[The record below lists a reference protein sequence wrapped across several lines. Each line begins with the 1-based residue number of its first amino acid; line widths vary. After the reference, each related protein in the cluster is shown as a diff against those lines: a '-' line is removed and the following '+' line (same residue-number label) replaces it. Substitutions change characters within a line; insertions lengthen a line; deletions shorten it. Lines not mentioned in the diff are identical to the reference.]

1 MELAP
6 AVDCLFN
13 RARSMHKL
21 ILSLCAFLV
30 LLLTGGN
37 AVAAKRPN
45 FVFLVS
51 EDNSIHYL
59 KLYGYGTSTPNIEAL
74 AKDGLTF
81 NHAFSNSPVCSVARS
96 TLATSL
102 LAPRAGFQY
111 HRKSA
116 MANLPKGYLPWS
128 AMLRKAGYYTAN
140 NSKTDYNFVH
150 NMKELWNESSRRA
163 SWRNRA
169 DGQPFF
175 YMQSIGQSHES
186 SLHFSR
192 QVFENQKTNHDPAKV
207 KLAPYHPD
215 TPIFRY
221 THARYL
227 DRIQIIDGLLGN
239 VVKQLTA
246 DGLLEDTFIFY
257 FGDHG
262 GVLPRG
268 KGYAYESGL
277 HVPLVVRIPKNFA
290 HLVDHKRG
298 ARTDGFVSFIDFGP
312 TVLNLADL
320 KPHKLTDGRA
330 FLGQSV
336 SAKDLAARDEVFC
349 YADRFDEKY
358 DLVRTLRKGKY
369 TYIRNLHGFY
379 PDALQNNYRYKMLA
393 YTEWRELAKA
403 GKLNAAQIQFHQR
416 RPAEQLFD
424 VEADPHEV
432 SNLAEDPK
440 YAKVLADL
448 RTRMQKKL
456 REVNDLSFYPESFM
470 VQNALKDGVAF
481 GDSNHKEIDRLADIA
496 DLALLPFE
504 QAHKPLAATLKATQP
519 MELYWACATASVI
532 GEEASPLVPLVK
544 KLLYHENLMV
554 RMRAAEF
561 LGSIKAADPMPA
573 LLSVLNSAKTEQ
585 ELMLTFNA
593 VVYLR
598 DYKGYQFDP
607 TKLALKFKG
616 GEVVRRTSYLE
627 GSPRRPDRKKPK
639 K

>member
-1 MELAP
+1 M
-6 AVDCLFN
+6 
-13 RARSMHKL
+13 RKL
-21 ILSLCAFLV
+21 LLSLCA
-30 LLLTGGN
+30 LLLLAGG
-37 AVAAKRPN
+37 AMAAKRPN

-59 KLYGYGTSTPNIEAL
+59 KLYGYGATTPNIEAL

-116 MANLPKGYLPWS
+116 MANLPKGYHPWS
-128 AMLRKAGYYTAN
+128 AMLRKAGYYAAN
-140 NSKTDYNFVH
+140 NSKTDYNFVN
-150 NMKELWNESSRRA
+150 NMKELWNESSRNA
-163 SWRNRA
+163 SWRKRA
-169 DGQPFF
+169 KGQPFF
-175 YMQSIGQSHES
+175 YMQSFGQSHES
-186 SLHFSR
+186 SLHFSQ
-192 QVFENQKTNHDPAKV
+192 QVFENEKTKHDPAKV

-215 TPIFRY
+215 TPLFRY

-227 DRIQIIDGLLGN
+227 DRIQTIDSQLGN
-239 VVKQLTA
+239 VVKQLAA

-290 HLVDHKRG
+290 HLADHQRG
-298 ARTDGFVSFIDFGP
+298 TRTDGFVSFIDFGP
-312 TVLNLADL
+312 TVLNLAGL
-320 KPHKLTDGRA
+320 QPHKLTDGRA
-330 FLGQSV
+330 FLGKNV
-336 SAKDLAARDEVFC
+336 SAKALAARDEVFG

-369 TYIRNLHGFY
+369 TYIRNFQGFY

-393 YTEWRELAKA
+393 FTEWRELANA
-403 GKLNAAQIQFHQR
+403 GKLNEAQMQFHRR

-432 SNLAEDPK
+432 NNLANDPE
-440 YAKVLADL
+440 YTKVLADL
-448 RTRMQKKL
+448 RSRMQKKL

-470 VQNALKDGVAF
+470 VQNALQDGVTY
-481 GDSNHKEIDRLADIA
+481 GTTNHKEINRLVDIA
-496 DLALLPFE
+496 DLALLPFSE
-504 QAHKPLAATLKATQP
+504 AHKPLAAALKAKPP
-519 MELYWACATASVI
+519 MELYWACTTASVI
-532 GEEASPLVPLVK
+532 GEKARPLVPLVK
-544 KLLYHENLMV
+544 KLLTHENLMV

-561 LGSIKAADPMPA
+561 LGSIREADPMPT
-573 LLSVLNSAKTEQ
+573 LLGVLNTAKTEQ

-598 DYKGYQFDP
+598 DYKGYQFNVA
-607 TKLALKFKG
+607 KLDLQFAG

-627 GSPRRPDRKKPK
+627 GDPRRPPRKKPNK
-639 K
+639 

>member
-1 MELAP
+1 M
-6 AVDCLFN
+6 
-13 RARSMHKL
+13 RKL
-21 ILSLCAFLV
+21 LLSLCA
-30 LLLTGGN
+30 LLLLAGGTM
-37 AVAAKRPN
+37 AAKRPN

-59 KLYGYGTSTPNIEAL
+59 KLYGYGATTPNIEAL

-116 MANLPKGYLPWS
+116 MANLPKGYHPWS
-128 AMLRKAGYYTAN
+128 AMLRKAGYYAAN
-140 NSKTDYNFVH
+140 NSKTDYNFVN
-150 NMKELWNESSRRA
+150 NMKELWDESSRNA
-163 SWRNRA
+163 SWRKRA
-169 DGQPFF
+169 EGQPFF
-175 YMQSIGQSHES
+175 YMQSMGQSHES
-186 SLHFSR
+186 SLHFSQ
-192 QVFENQKTNHDPAKV
+192 QVFENEKTNHDPAKV

-215 TPIFRY
+215 TPLFRY

-227 DRIQIIDGLLGN
+227 DRIQIIDSQIGN
-239 VVKQLTA
+239 VVKQLAT

-290 HLVDHKRG
+290 HLADHQRG
-298 ARTDGFVSFIDFGP
+298 TRTDGFVSFIDFGP
-312 TVLNLADL
+312 TVLNLAGL
-320 KPHKLTDGRA
+320 QPHKLTDGRA
-330 FLGQSV
+330 FLGKNV
-336 SAKDLAARDEVFC
+336 SAKALAARDEVFG

-369 TYIRNLHGFY
+369 TYIRNFQGFY

-393 YTEWRELAKA
+393 FTEWRELANA
-403 GKLNAAQIQFHQR
+403 GKLNEAQMQFHRR

-432 SNLAEDPK
+432 NNLANNPE
-440 YAKVLADL
+440 YTKVLADL
-448 RTRMQKKL
+448 RSRMQKKL

-470 VQNALKDGVAF
+470 VQNALQDGVTY
-481 GDSNHKEIDRLADIA
+481 GTTNHKEINRLVDIA
-496 DLALLPFE
+496 DLALLPFAE
-504 QAHKPLAATLKATQP
+504 ARKPLAAALKSKPP
-519 MELYWACATASVI
+519 MELYWACTTASVI
-532 GEEASPLVPLVK
+532 GEQARPLVPLVK
-544 KLLYHENLMV
+544 KLLMHENLMV

-561 LGSIKAADPMPA
+561 LGSIKAADPMPT
-573 LLSVLNSAKTEQ
+573 LLGVLNTAKTEQ

-607 TKLALKFKG
+607 EKLNLKFAG

-627 GSPRRPDRKKPK
+627 GAPRRPDRKKPNK
-639 K
+639 KK

>member
-1 MELAP
+1 M
-6 AVDCLFN
+6 
-13 RARSMHKL
+13 RKL
-21 ILSLCAFLV
+21 LLSLCA
-30 LLLTGGN
+30 LLLLAGSTM
-37 AVAAKRPN
+37 AAKRPN

-59 KLYGYGTSTPNIEAL
+59 KLYGYGATTPNIEAL

-116 MANLPKGYLPWS
+116 MANLPKGYHPWS
-128 AMLRKAGYYTAN
+128 AMLRKAGYYAAN
-140 NSKTDYNFVH
+140 NSKTDYNFVN
-150 NMKELWNESSRRA
+150 NMKELWNESSRNA
-163 SWRNRA
+163 SWRKRA
-169 DGQPFF
+169 KGQPFF
-175 YMQSIGQSHES
+175 YMQSFGQSHES
-186 SLHFSR
+186 SLHFSQ
-192 QVFENQKTNHDPAKV
+192 QVFENEKTKHDPAKV

-215 TPIFRY
+215 TPLFRY

-227 DRIQIIDGLLGN
+227 DRIQTIDSQLGN
-239 VVKQLTA
+239 VVKQLAA

-290 HLVDHKRG
+290 HLADHPRG
-298 ARTDGFVSFIDFGP
+298 TRTDGFVSFIDFGP
-312 TVLNLADL
+312 TVLNLAGL
-320 KPHKLTDGRA
+320 QPHKLTDGRA
-330 FLGQSV
+330 FLGKNV
-336 SAKDLAARDEVFC
+336 SAKALAARDEAFG

-369 TYIRNLHGFY
+369 TYIRNLQGFY

-393 YTEWRELAKA
+393 FTEWRELAKA
-403 GKLNAAQIQFHQR
+403 GKLNEAQLQFHQR

-432 SNLAEDPK
+432 NNLAADPK
-440 YAKVLADL
+440 HAAVLADL
-448 RTRMQKKL
+448 RGRLQKKL
-456 REVNDLSFYPESFM
+456 RDIHDLSFFPENFM
-470 VQNALKDGVAF
+470 VQNALKDGVGFGAF
-481 GDSNHKEIDRLADIA
+481 NHKEINRLADIA
-496 DLALLPFE
+496 DLALLPFAE
-504 QAHKPLAATLKATQP
+504 ARKPLAAALKAKPP
-519 MELYWACATASVI
+519 MELYWACTTASVI
-532 GEEASPLVPLVK
+532 GEEARPLVPLVK
-544 KLLYHENLMV
+544 KLLTHENLMV

-561 LGSIKAADPMPA
+561 LGSLQASDPMPT
-573 LLSVLNSAKTEQ
+573 LLGVLNTARTEQ

-593 VVYLR
+593 AVYLR
-598 DYKGYQFDP
+598 DYKGYPFDHS
-607 TKLALKFKG
+607 KLDLKFKG
-616 GEVVRRTSYLE
+616 GEIVRRTSYLE
-627 GSPRRPDRKKPK
+627 GNPRRPPRKKPK